1 MKIALVIAVVLVLA
15 LLVAARIP
23 KTAAYMEDVP
33 VLGYLV
39 EWIGHRGPT
48 EVEITFDHTP
58 TQPELT
64 RARDLLTAYLAPMPI
79 AVRGDKLVVT
89 TNDPFRVY
97 SLHVQHLPLRVFT
110 VVYESPE
117 LEDLLRK
124 MARDDQAKRLGL
136 AVKLDRIGYHVE
148 APSESLYVNPA
159 WAEKH
164 HCEGHH
170 IEGTGTA
177 CYLSAKQ
184 RFDAYVRGDAD
195 LFIDAHP
202 LALPPGRDFYATGD
216 GPIYELESHPLE
228 VPLSR
233 IEVSKDAVLI
243 PLGAVPAASVEHLVE
258 VEPGKLIAGELVG
271 DRLAIPN
278 DPELQLAS
286 LGLRVR

>member
-1 MKIALVIAVVLVLA
+1 MKIALVGLVVLVLA
-15 LLVAARIP
+15 LFVAARIP
-23 KTAAYMEDVP
+23 KTAAYLEDVP
-33 VLGYLV
+33 VLGDLV
-39 EWIGHRGPT
+39 EWIGHKRPT
-48 EVEITFDHTP
+48 EVVIGFDHTP
-58 TQPELT
+58 TPQELT
-64 RARDLLTAYLAPMPI
+64 RARDLLTAYLAPLPI
-79 AVRGDKLVVT
+79 TVHGDELVVT
-89 TNDPFRVY
+89 SKEAFRVY
-97 SLHVQHLPLRVFT
+97 YLHLQHAPLRVFT

-117 LEDLLRK
+117 LEALLRS
-124 MARDDQAKRLGL
+124 MRRDDQAQRLGL
-136 AVKLDRIGYHVE
+136 EVKLDRIGYHVE

-202 LALPPGRDFYATGD
+202 LALPAGRDFYATND

-233 IEVSKDAVLI
+233 VELSNDALLI
-243 PLGAVPAASVEHLVE
+243 PLGAVPPAGVEHLVE
-258 VEPGKLIAGELVG
+258 VEPGKLISGELVG
-271 DRLAIPN
+271 DHLAIPN
-278 DPELQLAS
+278 DPDLQLAS